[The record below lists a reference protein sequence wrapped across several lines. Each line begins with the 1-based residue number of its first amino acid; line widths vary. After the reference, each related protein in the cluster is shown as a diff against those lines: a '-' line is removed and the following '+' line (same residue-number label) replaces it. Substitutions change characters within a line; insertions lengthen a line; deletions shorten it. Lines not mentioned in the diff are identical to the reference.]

1 MKNYKKLGK
10 VITAKSELDG
20 QTLSS
25 RAGED
30 RHESL
35 AAFEVFG
42 FLYACVALHMFCS
55 AQSNFRSGL
64 SVVLVLALSV
74 FLSVS
79 LYLFTYVSLDLFMLL

>member
-1 MKNYKKLGK
+1 M
-10 VITAKSELDG
+10 S
-20 QTLSS
+20 LSDKPCLHVQVKIDM
-25 RAGED
+25 G
-30 RHESL
+30 L
-35 AAFEVFG
+35 AACEVFG